1 MNSSTKTKLR
11 KKNTILEKELIEF
24 EIHKTLAS
32 ILSTRAIDS
41 VSDIDY
47 KLEKLIPHGQLSFAE
62 SSANYILDAILAN
75 KKILIIGDYDA
86 DGATASACAIL
97 GLKKFGANVDFLVPN
112 RFEDGYG
119 LSVSIAKKA
128 LSQKPDLI
136 ITVDNGIASLE
147 GVEYARAHN
156 VDVIITDHHLP
167 GDTLPNANFIINP
180 NQRDCQF
187 PSKNLCGV
195 GVIFYLLIAMK
206 SEAIRRNIFNQN
218 DAPRL
223 SDLLDIVCLGTIAD
237 LVKLDFNNRLLV
249 KFGMQIIRSGEGNFG
264 IKAITQLSKRQL
276 QNLKTSDLSF
286 VIAPKLNAAGRLDD
300 MTLGIKCLLAKD
312 LDEALFLAR
321 ELVSLNSERRQIENE
336 MKESAL
342 SQSILGELDNKKA
355 IALYDESWH
364 QGVIGILASRIK
376 EKFYRPTIIFAK
388 DDAGCLKGSGRSI
401 RNFHLRDA
409 IDLVSKKHPDLIL
422 SFGGHAMAAG
432 LTIKDN
438 NFDLF
443 NKEFESVASDLLN
456 DNDLS
461 LVFEVDHSILD
472 EINLDDINLINS
484 EIWGQGFPT
493 PIFCDTFEVLEQT
506 SIGDKHIKCTLKYKK
521 KKYTAMYFNYE
532 HRLAD
537 KIEATYEIDI
547 NRFSGREEIQLIL
560 RQIIND

>member
-97 GLKKFGANVDFLVPN
+97 GLKKFAANVDFLVPN

-300 MTLGIKCLLAKD
+300 MTLGIKCLLAKN

-537 KIEATYEIDI
+537 KIEAIYEIDI

>member
-32 ILSTRAIDS
+32 ILSTRAIYS

-276 QNLKTSDLSF
+276 KNLKTSDLSF

-312 LDEALFLAR
+312 LDEALFFAR

-342 SQSILGELDNKKA
+342 SQSILGELGNKKA

-388 DDAGCLKGSGRSI
+388 DDGGCLKGSGRSI

-438 NFDLF
+438 NFNLF

-461 LVFEVDHSILD
+461 LAFEVDHSILD

-537 KIEATYEIDI
+537 KIEAIYEIDI

>member
-11 KKNTILEKELIEF
+11 KKNTILEKELVEF

-97 GLKKFGANVDFLVPN
+97 GLKKFAANVDFLVPN

-300 MTLGIKCLLAKD
+300 MTLGIKCLLAKN

-388 DDAGCLKGSGRSI
+388 DDGGCLKGSGRSI

-537 KIEATYEIDI
+537 KIEAIYEIDI

>member
-97 GLKKFGANVDFLVPN
+97 GLKKFAANVDFLVPN

-537 KIEATYEIDI
+537 KIEAIYEIDI

>member
-388 DDAGCLKGSGRSI
+388 DDGGCLKGSGRSI

-537 KIEATYEIDI
+537 KIEAIYEIDI

>member
-97 GLKKFGANVDFLVPN
+97 GLKKFAANVDFLVPN

-300 MTLGIKCLLAKD
+300 MTLGIKCLLAKN

-388 DDAGCLKGSGRSI
+388 DDGGCLKGSGRSI

-537 KIEATYEIDI
+537 KIEAIYEIDI

>member
-62 SSANYILDAILAN
+62 SSANYILDVILAN

-312 LDEALFLAR
+312 HDEALFFAR

-388 DDAGCLKGSGRSI
+388 DDGGCLKGSGRSI

-537 KIEATYEIDI
+537 KIEAIYEIDI